1 MNTREEEEQ
10 VDQFL
15 IHDLFYW
22 IGLSDLATEGSYVWA
37 ESHAVAEYTNWAA
50 DQPGGDTSQQEHTCN
65 TAPLRH
71 VNIEVACLDKPSK
84 PRCRQASYEPGMG
97 C

>member
-37 ESHAVAEYTNWAA
+37 ESHAEAEYTNWAA
-50 DQPGGDTSQQEHTCN
+50 DQPGGDTSQQEQTCN
-65 TAPLRH
+65 RCLG
-71 VNIEVACLDKPSK
+71 IFEDVAQCYTKIVKQDQSSRVCKSLI
-84 PRCRQASYEPGMG
+84 
-97 C
+97 

>member
-22 IGLSDLATEGSYVWA
+22 IGLSDLATEGSYV
-37 ESHAVAEYTNWAA
+37 
-50 DQPGGDTSQQEHTCN
+50 
-65 TAPLRH
+65 
-71 VNIEVACLDKPSK
+71 
-84 PRCRQASYEPGMG
+84 
-97 C
+97 

>member
-37 ESHAVAEYTNWAA
+37 ESHAEAEYTNWAA
-50 DQPGGDTSQQEHTCN
+50 DQPGGDTSQQEQTCN
-65 TAPLRH
+65 RCLGMF
-71 VNIEVACLDKPSK
+71 EDVAQST
-84 PRCRQASYEPGMG
+84 QYSGMAFNV
-97 C
+97 

>member
-65 TAPLRH
+65 RCYVWECLRMLHNQQYSWHFNTA
-71 VNIEVACLDKPSK
+71 
-84 PRCRQASYEPGMG
+84 Q
-97 C
+97 